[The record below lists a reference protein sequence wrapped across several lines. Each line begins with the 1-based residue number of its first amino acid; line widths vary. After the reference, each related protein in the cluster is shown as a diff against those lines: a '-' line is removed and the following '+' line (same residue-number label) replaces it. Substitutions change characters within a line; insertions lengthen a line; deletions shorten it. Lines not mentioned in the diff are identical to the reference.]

1 MKIFPGSGACRP
13 RRRALSS
20 SSSAGKSHDDRMAKV
35 SLPTYGQGG
44 NRTKPGLVFARGQGM
59 KLWDTEGKE
68 YYDFSAGIAVNVL
81 GHCPPLIANAL
92 IKQASKLGHV
102 SNLYHTEENL
112 RLNEKLIELSPG
124 FAKVFLCNSGTEANE
139 AALKFAALRAFAN
152 GDKRNRILSFKNSFH
167 GRTLGSLSVTYKPA
181 IRAPFASLL
190 HGNVDFLDFN
200 DLEQV
205 RDRMD
210 RDVLAVIVEPVQGEG
225 GVNPASPAFLRGL
238 RDLCDKHQST
248 LIFDEVQIGLGRGGK
263 LWGHQS
269 YPGVI
274 PDVMTCAKPLA
285 GGLPIGAALVS
296 EQFWN
301 QVPVEKWLGA
311 HGTTFGGNPLIAQVA
326 YEVLCKVSEPSFLHA
341 AAQSGARLVQGLDA
355 MHKRNATRVLA
366 VKRPLGDQALYAG
379 VKLSSAQAGKVVL
392 AALERGV
399 VFITAGDYG
408 DTIRICPP
416 LIATPQDVDVALRVL
431 EEAIQSVPDWPV
443 VQASAPAAAAA
454 ATTPPPQ
461 GSRSQTFASLQAHR
475 DFVNHPLPSGFR
487 VGADKLSFVPKELPK
502 TTAQP
507 KTFPMR
513 LSLIALES
521 GVATDQYAMVLTRNA
536 FPGAPIRVAREI
548 SSSMAKIGGVLI
560 NNKVSN
566 VHPRGGG
573 VLDAIALTDACAKQ
587 LDLPMGA
594 RVLGASTGVI
604 GWSLPVPEMLDCLPR
619 VVNNLASNVGALVAA
634 EAIMTTD
641 KYPKARSE
649 VVRLSNG
656 KVGRITGI
664 AKGAGMIEPNM
675 ATMLVYVMTDV
686 ALSKPQL
693 QHSLDSAVNQPG
705 SFNRI
710 TVDSDQSTSD
720 MVVLLSS
727 GKVEAASAQDVE
739 AFNLALNKVCAELA
753 EDIVRNGEGTKHVV
767 RIAVKRAPTVELAH
781 GVGKAVANSPLV
793 KTAIYGNDPNVG
805 RIIAA
810 FGSYLGKQPSMFE
823 SRSLAK
829 HATVKVGGVVVF
841 EKSEF
846 CLDASKEQQLS
857 RILREAQLDYAQ
869 GDFPAHDRVVDV
881 EIDLNSGSAS
891 TVVIGSD
898 LSQEYVE
905 VNADYRS

>member
-1 MKIFPGSGACRP
+1 MKIFPGSVC
-13 RRRALSS
+13 RRRAL

-44 NRTKPGLVFARGQGM
+44 NRTKPGLVFARGQGI
-59 KLWDTEGKE
+59 KLWDTQGKE

-81 GHCPPLIANAL
+81 GHCPPLITNAL
-92 IKQASKLGHV
+92 IKQANKLGHV

-139 AALKFAALRAFAN
+139 AALKFAALRAFAK

-190 HGNVDFLDFN
+190 HDNVDFLDFN
-200 DLEQV
+200 NLDQV
-205 RDRMD
+205 KDYMD
-210 RDVLAVIVEPVQGEG
+210 HDVLAVIVEPVQGEG
-225 GVNPASPAFLRGL
+225 GVNPASPHFLKGL
-238 RDLCDKHQST
+238 RDLCNQYEST

-301 QVPVEKWLGA
+301 QVPAEKWLGA

-326 YEVLCKVSEPSFLHA
+326 YEVLCKVSDPLFLQA
-341 AAQSGARLVQGLDA
+341 ANQSGARLVQGLDA
-355 MHKRNATRVLA
+355 IQKRNSTRVLA
-366 VKRPLGDQALYAG
+366 VKRPLGDEALYAG
-379 VKLSSAQAGKVVL
+379 VKLTSAQAGKVVL

-431 EEAIQSVPDWPV
+431 EEAIQSVSDWPV
-443 VQASAPAAAAA
+443 VAQPPVVAP
-454 ATTPPPQ
+454 TTTAV
-461 GSRSQTFASLQAHR
+461 GVMRNQTFTSLQAHR
-475 DFVNHPLPSGFR
+475 DFVNHPLPIGFQ
-487 VGADKLSFVPKELPK
+487 VGADKLTFVPKELP
-502 TTAQP
+502 TTGA
-507 KTFPMR
+507 KSFPMR
-513 LSLIALES
+513 MSLIALES
-521 GVATDQYAMVLTRNA
+521 GEATDQYAMVLTKNA

-548 SSSMAKIGGVLI
+548 SNSMAKIGGVLI

-573 VLDAIALTDACAKQ
+573 VQDAITLTDACAKQ
-587 LDLPMGA
+587 LGLPLGA

-649 VVRLSNG
+649 IVQLENG

-675 ATMLVYVMTDV
+675 ATMLVYIMTDI

-693 QHSLDSAVNQPG
+693 QQSLNLAVNRPG

-727 GKVEAASAQDVE
+727 GKIEATQQDLN

-753 EDIVRNGEGTKHVV
+753 EDIVRNGEGTKHVI
-767 RIAVKRAPTVELAH
+767 RIAVKNAPTVELAH

-829 HATVKVGGVVVF
+829 HATVKVGGVIVF

-846 CLDASKEQQLS
+846 CLDATKEQQLS
-857 RILREAQLDYAQ
+857 RILREAQLDYTQ

-881 EIDLNSGSAS
+881 EIDLNLGAAS

-898 LSQEYVE
+898 LSHEYVE